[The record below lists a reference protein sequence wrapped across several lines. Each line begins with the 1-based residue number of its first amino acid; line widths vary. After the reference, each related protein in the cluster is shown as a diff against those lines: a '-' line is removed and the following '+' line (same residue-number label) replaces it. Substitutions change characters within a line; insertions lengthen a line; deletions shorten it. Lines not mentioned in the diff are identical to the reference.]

1 MAAGRRIDCSP
12 GVADCAW
19 LTQSKKATDMDRAD
33 YIFSLFTG
41 ASQRD
46 SFQQLDSLFPVAV
59 MSASPTPFHFP
70 EAMSITLPAIFTH
83 EGTVKDVGAFL
94 AETETMALLVL
105 RDGAVVYEHYAPWG
119 GRDIRWISMSVAKS
133 FVSLALGIAVDEG
146 LVASIEQPVTDYLP
160 ALAGSAYGDVRIKD
174 ILQMSSGARW
184 NEDYSDPS
192 SDINRFAHIAAY
204 GGSFNAFAATLE
216 RQRDPGTYNLYNSTD
231 TQVLG
236 MLLVAATGR
245 SLADYVE
252 EKIWHPLGME
262 AAGYWL
268 VDSEGMEMA
277 YAGLNATA
285 RDYAKIGELYR
296 NKGLWHGRR
305 IVPQAWVEASVTPD
319 APHLMPGASD
329 LSDSLFGYGYQW
341 WVMGGEEG
349 DYAAI
354 GVYNQFVYVNP
365 ARRSVVVKL
374 SASPAYGTTND
385 ETSYREYETID
396 LLRAIA
402 SST

>member
-1 MAAGRRIDCSP
+1 MN
-12 GVADCAW
+12 
-19 LTQSKKATDMDRAD
+19 RAD

-46 SFQQLDSLFPVAV
+46 NFQRLDSLFPVAV
-59 MSASPTPFHFP
+59 MSASPAPFDFPVATPI
-70 EAMSITLPAIFTH
+70 ALPRSFNH
-83 EGTVKDVGAFL
+83 EGVEKDVEAFL
-94 AETETMALLVL
+94 AETESMALLVL
-105 RDGAVVYEHYAPWG
+105 RDGAVVHERYAPWG
-119 GRDIRWISMSVAKS
+119 GRDVRWVSMSVAKS
-133 FVSLALGIAVDEG
+133 VVSLALGIAVDEG
-146 LVASIEQPVTDYLP
+146 LLKSIEQPVTDYVPDLT
-160 ALAGSAYGDVRIKD
+160 GSAYDGVRIKD

-192 SDINRFAHIAAY
+192 SDINRFAHIAAH

-216 RQRDPGTYNLYNSTD
+216 RQREPGTYNLYNSTD

-285 RDYAKIGELYR
+285 RDYARIGELYR
-296 NKGLWHGRR
+296 NNGLCRGRR
-305 IVPQAWVEASVTPD
+305 IVSQAWVEASVTPD
-319 APHLMPGASD
+319 AQHLMPGASD

-341 WVMGGEEG
+341 WVMAGDEG

-354 GVYNQFVYVNP
+354 GVYNQFVYVSP
-365 ARRSVVVKL
+365 PHRAVAVKL
-374 SASPAYGTTND
+374 SASRAYGTTND

-396 LLRAIA
+396 LLRTIA
-402 SST
+402 KSI